1 MAGGDSGHLH
11 PLSTCAPTAST
22 VHFCVGDKHMTIR
35 PRAPWR
41 RVNAAAS
48 ILLLASASL
57 FACNDKTED
66 YDGDKDPVAYEPTD
80 CDPINDGMC
89 ALPFPSNLYL
99 KADETTATGLAL
111 QFGET
116 SLPAGRTQIRPDAW
130 YGMDGYGVSS
140 PILFNAPNLDM
151 SDLPHEE
158 DARSSWD
165 GEIGQ
170 AQIFEVQS

>member
-1 MAGGDSGHLH
+1 
-11 PLSTCAPTAST
+11 PTA
-22 VHFCVGDKHMTIR
+22 
-35 PRAPWR
+35 
-41 RVNAAAS
+41 
-48 ILLLASASL
+48 
-57 FACNDKTED
+57 
-66 YDGDKDPVAYEPTD
+66 DGLV
-80 CDPINDGMC
+80 
-89 ALPFPSNLYL
+89 
-99 KADETTATGLAL
+99 L
-111 QFGET
+111 QFCGT

-170 AQIFEVQS
+170 AQIFEVQSDGTLKRVPFFAEREPRGAADRAVYFLRPLFITDENDGHLDM